1 MELAFSIAFGIWIV
15 ITAFVYRAVTGSE
28 RGGGQK
34 K

>member
-1 MELAFSIAFGIWIV
+1 MEAVLSVAFGVWIG
-15 ITAFVYRAVTGSE
+15 IPAFVYRAVTGSE

>member
-1 MELAFSIAFGIWIV
+1 MELALSIAFGVWIA
-15 ITAFVYRAVTGSE
+15 ITAFVYRTVTGSE

>member
-1 MELAFSIAFGIWIV
+1 MELALSIAFGVWIV
-15 ITAFVYRAVTGSE
+15 ITAFVSRAVTGSE

>member
-1 MELAFSIAFGIWIV
+1 MELALSIAFGIWIV
-15 ITAFVYRAVTGSE
+15 ITALVYRAVTGSE

>member
-1 MELAFSIAFGIWIV
+1 MELALSIAFGVWIV
-15 ITAFVYRAVTGSE
+15 ITASVYRTVTGSE

>member
-1 MELAFSIAFGIWIV
+1 MELVLSIAFGVWIV
-15 ITAFVYRAVTGSE
+15 ITAAFYRAVTGSE